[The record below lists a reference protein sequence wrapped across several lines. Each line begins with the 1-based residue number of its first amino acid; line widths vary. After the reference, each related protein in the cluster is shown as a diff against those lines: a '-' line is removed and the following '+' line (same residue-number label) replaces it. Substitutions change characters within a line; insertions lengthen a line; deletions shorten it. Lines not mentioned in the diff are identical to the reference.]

1 MQPQTMAP
9 APAIQPAPVA
19 APIAPLAGPV
29 PDRTMMIHT
38 GLIVGAL
45 VLALLGVMGDA
56 WSVEETSTTEE
67 VPFVGSVTATFDNA
81 TGLNDFSISACS
93 DILGGQ
99 TCVTEMDVYG
109 TPDLSDAYDN
119 CTAQG
124 KANGANESQIEET
137 CGSLGDMASAGFTG
151 MLIISLGILVLITT
165 LVATFLGT
173 RGTTLPFSQ
182 FYPFGGAALTLIG
195 VVVWYLMMPEPPEGS
210 DPSLGSNAWM
220 TIASS
225 LFAAGAGGFT
235 MYMGSPATVVTGGTN
250 QSPSTSM
257 RTPGLGARTLTED
270 SDSREFVLRET
281 ASGDR
286 TLSIVEDGQLFR
298 LTRATRGDNGTHCED
313 LFMTRMDALCGF
325 THSRFDWLDSTRY
338 LWNFMAL
345 AGLFFT
351 IIAFENTSLIFYTN
365 WFILFFAIGTILS
378 MMQWADPELIT
389 FETNTGKHRLLIYR
403 AGSNRVLTNTSMD
416 LIDSMMRD
424 ALRGEEIDPSALNA
438 VADSI
443 EAEMAEARKAAEEAA
458 ALQQAALLQAQAMAQ
473 VQAEMQAQMQ
483 AQALAQAQVQIQAQQ
498 AAAPPAAMATT
509 PAAPPPVATPP
520 PQMATPPPVTA
531 SPPPMAAPAPAPVP
545 PVMNPP
551 PAPAPMAAPPPVAT
565 PPPPAPLPPPGGLAA
580 PLPPPMASPDMGIL
594 TETIT
599 PAPEIP
605 MQAAPRDDSLSE
617 GEKEN
622 ILSELGED

>member
-1 MQPQTMAP
+1 MQPPAMAP
-9 APAIQPAPVA
+9 APAIHPTPVA
-19 APIAPLAGPV
+19 IQTAPIAGTG

-38 GLIVGAL
+38 GLIVVAL

-56 WSVEETSTTEE
+56 WSVEETSITTDLFGQEFTVTTEQK
-67 VPFVGSVTATFDNA
+67 VGLDDMSATVCTN
-81 TGLNDFSISACS
+81 GECESIVA
-93 DILGGQ
+93 
-99 TCVTEMDVYG
+99 
-109 TPDLSDAYDN
+109 DLSDAYDN
-119 CTAQG
+119 CTAQ
-124 KANGANESQIEET
+124 ASELDLNASATEET
-137 CGSLGDMASAGFTG
+137 CGTAGDMASAGFTG
-151 MLIISLGILVLITT
+151 TLFIILGVLALIVT
-165 LVATFLGT
+165 LVATFMGT
-173 RGTTLPFSQ
+173 RGTTFPFSQ

-195 VVVWYLMMPEPPEGS
+195 VVAWYLMMPEPPEGS
-210 DPSLGSNAWM
+210 DPSLGANAWM
-220 TIASS
+220 TIVSS
-225 LFAAGAGGFT
+225 VFAAGAGGFT
-235 MYMGSPATVVTGGTN
+235 MYMGTPTAVVTGVTT
-250 QSPSTSM
+250 QSTASSV

-270 SDSREFVLRET
+270 SEAREFVLRET

-298 LTRATRGDNGTHCED
+298 LTRATRGETGTHCED

-325 THSRFDWLDSTRY
+325 THSRFDWLDTTRY
-338 LWNFMAL
+338 LWNIMAV
-345 AGLFFT
+345 AGLFLT
-351 IIAFENTSLIFYTN
+351 IIAFENPSLIFYTN
-365 WFILFFAIGTILS
+365 WFILFFAMGTLLS

-458 ALQQAALLQAQAMAQ
+458 AIQQAALLQAQAMAQ
-473 VQAEMQAQMQ
+473 AQAEMQAQMQ
-483 AQALAQAQVQIQAQQ
+483 AQAQALAQAQAQIQAQQ
-498 AAAPPAAMATT
+498 AAT
-509 PAAPPPVATPP
+509 PQPMAAPPPTQV
-520 PQMATPPPVTA
+520 MAA
-531 SPPPMAAPAPAPVP
+531 APPPMAAAPPPIATPAPTPVP

-551 PAPAPMAAPPPVAT
+551 PAPAPTAAPPPMAT

-580 PLPPPMASPDMGIL
+580 PLPPPIATPDMGVL

-622 ILSELGED
+622 ILSELGDD

>member
-1 MQPQTMAP
+1 MQPPAMAP
-9 APAIQPAPVA
+9 APAIHPTPVA
-19 APIAPLAGPV
+19 IQTAPIAGTG

-38 GLIVGAL
+38 GLIVVAL

-56 WSVEETSTTEE
+56 WSVEEQSQEVLGITVSVESEVGLADMSATSCVDEECTTMSE
-67 VPFVGSVTATFDNA
+67 
-81 TGLNDFSISACS
+81 
-93 DILGGQ
+93 
-99 TCVTEMDVYG
+99 
-109 TPDLSDAYDN
+109 DLSAAYDN
-119 CTAQG
+119 CTSLASDLELNSS
-124 KANGANESQIEET
+124 ATEEM
-137 CGSLGDMASAGFTG
+137 CGTAGDMASAGFTG
-151 MLIISLGILVLITT
+151 TLFIILGVLALIVT
-165 LVATFLGT
+165 LVATFMGT
-173 RGTTLPFSQ
+173 RGTAFPFSK

-195 VVVWYLMMPEPPEGS
+195 VVAWYLMMPEPPEGS
-210 DPSLGSNAWM
+210 DPSLGANAWM
-220 TIASS
+220 TIVSS
-225 LFAAGAGGFT
+225 VFAAGAGGFT
-235 MYMGSPATVVTGGTN
+235 MYMGAPTAVVTGVTT
-250 QSPSTSM
+250 QSTASSV

-270 SDSREFVLRET
+270 SEAREFVLRET

-298 LTRATRGDNGTHCED
+298 LTRATRGETGTHCED

-325 THSRFDWLDSTRY
+325 THSRFDWLDTTRY
-338 LWNFMAL
+338 LWNIMAV
-345 AGLFFT
+345 AGLFLT
-351 IIAFENTSLIFYTN
+351 IIAFENPSLIFYTN
-365 WFILFFAIGTILS
+365 WFILFFAMGTLLS

-403 AGSNRVLTNTSMD
+403 AASNRVLTNTSMD

-458 ALQQAALLQAQAMAQ
+458 AIQQAALLQAQAMAQ
-473 VQAEMQAQMQ
+473 AQAEMQAQMQ
-483 AQALAQAQVQIQAQQ
+483 AQALAQAQAQIQAQQ
-498 AAAPPAAMATT
+498 AAT
-509 PAAPPPVATPP
+509 PQPMAAPPPTQV
-520 PQMATPPPVTA
+520 MAA
-531 SPPPMAAPAPAPVP
+531 APPPMAAAPPPIATPAPTPVP

-551 PAPAPMAAPPPVAT
+551 PAPAPMAAPPPMAT

-580 PLPPPMASPDMGIL
+580 PLPPPIATPDMGVL

-622 ILSELGED
+622 ILSELGDD

>member
-19 APIAPLAGPV
+19 APIAPLAGSV

-56 WSVEETSTTEE
+56 WSVEETSTTSELFGQE
-67 VPFVGSVTATFDNA
+67 FTVTTD
-81 TGLNDFSISACS
+81 TKVGLNDMSATVCTN
-93 DILGGQ
+93 DECETIIA
-99 TCVTEMDVYG
+99 
-109 TPDLSDAYDN
+109 DLSDTYDN
-119 CTAQG
+119 CTAQ
-124 KANGANESQIEET
+124 ASDLELNASATEDA
-137 CGSLGDMASAGFTG
+137 CGTAGDMASAGFTG
-151 MLIISLGILVLITT
+151 TLLIILGILILIVT
-165 LVATFLGT
+165 LVATFMGT
-173 RGTTLPFSQ
+173 RGTTYPFSQ
-182 FYPFGGAALTLIG
+182 FYPFAGAVLTLIG
-195 VVVWYLMMPEPPEGS
+195 VLAWYLMMPEPPEGS

-345 AGLFFT
+345 AGLFLT

-483 AQALAQAQVQIQAQQ
+483 AQALAQAQAQIQAQQ

-520 PQMATPPPVTA
+520 PQ
-531 SPPPMAAPAPAPVP
+531 MAAPAPAPVP